1 MDVAGITEIA
11 DKRRCTPRHV
21 CADDWGGCLE
31 TDCPPGASMLRRIGL
46 IPALPLCPLEETLDA
61 RQNRARQFVQI
72 GGKIDYTPEIHR
84 SEERT
89 SELQSLMRPSYAAFC
104 MKKQQNTNK

>member
-61 RQNRARQFVQI
+61 RQNRARQFVKNGGQI
-72 GGKIDYTPEIHR
+72 EHRTEKRRVGKGGGSTCR
-84 SEERT
+84 FRW
-89 SELQSLMRPSYAAFC
+89 PSY
-104 MKKQQNTNK
+104 K

>member
-46 IPALPLCPLEETLDA
+46 IPALQLCPLEETLDD
-61 RQNRARQFVQI
+61 RQNRARQVVQI
-72 GGKIDYTPEIHR
+72 GGEIENTPDDQFVLE
-84 SEERT
+84 SEEGQERKRGVEEGR
-89 SELQSLMRPSYAAFC
+89 S
-104 MKKQQNTNK
+104 KGW